1 MEVPGAAEG
10 VRAALGKY
18 VCWSPMERPSNP
30 LDEGGMGAGR
40 PPGLGRIVWP
50 SPMESFDM
58 GGEDRGQEESER
70 ARCVQAGSL
79 RDPAAGGTGAVVG
92 GVAGTEEVRAGE
104 MGSTMGLKDRGK
116 REKGGGNYGV
126 LATRN
131 PKS

>member
-1 MEVPGAAEG
+1 M
-10 VRAALGKY
+10 R
-18 VCWSPMERPSNP
+18 
-30 LDEGGMGAGR
+30 
-40 PPGLGRIVWP
+40 
-50 SPMESFDM
+50 

-104 MGSTMGLKDRGK
+104 MGSTMGLKGRGK

-131 PKS
+131 PKGAFLPAGAMLKRADARQDLTKLPQEPPRKTRYTPELGPDGST